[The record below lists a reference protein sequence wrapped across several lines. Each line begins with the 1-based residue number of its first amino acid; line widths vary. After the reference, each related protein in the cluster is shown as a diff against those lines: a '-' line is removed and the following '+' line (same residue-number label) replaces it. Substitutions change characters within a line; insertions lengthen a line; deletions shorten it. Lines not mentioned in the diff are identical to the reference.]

1 MRQGIDLL
9 ARADSI
15 VGMAGDAQFSESIDG
30 VLERIIYSNEENAYC
45 VAELRR
51 LNSREQIVIAGI
63 LPGVQCGET
72 LRVQGNWSRHT
83 HHGDQ
88 FKVTSYESKLPASVH
103 GIRKYLGSGLIH
115 GIGKTYAKKIVDHF
129 GDQTLEVISHQSGR
143 LKEVPGIGK
152 QRAVSIKKA
161 WDEQV
166 AVRDVMMFLQTYGI
180 TTRQCVRLVKKY
192 GNNARTILEQE
203 PYRLAVEIERIGF
216 ATADKIALN
225 LGLPSNSDARI
236 EAGIL
241 HSLRERGSEGHTAC
255 SLDRL
260 QELATELLRVD
271 PGPIRERIKHLLAN
285 RSLVSIQM
293 PLPDSP
299 ESVSGCQLPNMAA
312 AEAKIVR
319 HLQQCMDTPSCLPA
333 IRIDAALDWAAKRA
347 GFDFADMQSDAI
359 RKGLQHKASILTG
372 GPGTGKTTILRAL
385 VEILRAKK
393 VRVLLA
399 SPTGRAAQRL
409 SEAAGME
416 ASTIHRLLKVDA
428 ANGGFV
434 HNEEVPLAVDYLI
447 VDEVSMLDNSLASSL
462 LAALPAS
469 AHLLLVG
476 DTDQLPPVGAG
487 NFLADLIAS
496 EAIMV
501 TRLNTIFRQSEQ
513 SGIVAT
519 AHAILSGQAKPPLL
533 SGSIGQLDSAMD
545 CHFILETD
553 AHACVAIIQ
562 NLLKDFIPQHYRYH
576 AIREVQVLSPLHKG
590 VAGVSALNQTL
601 QQVLNPAQ
609 DKISASAGYR
619 ASKQMHFRETTGRP
633 LPTFLDYGAL
643 QYRLG
648 DKVIQTRNNYDKGVF
663 NGDTGIICGIAPDRS
678 SLTVA
683 FDSEEIEFSKSDLSD
698 LQLAYA
704 ITIHKSQGS
713 EYPVV
718 IIPLLKQ
725 HFLLLQRNLLYTA
738 ITRARAK
745 VFIIGDPDA
754 YAMAVR
760 NHRTE
765 PRVTHLRERLTARR

>member
-1 MRQGIDLL
+1 
-9 ARADSI
+9 
-15 VGMAGDAQFSESIDG
+15 MAGDAQFSETIDG

-51 LNSREQIVIAGI
+51 LNSREQVVIAGI

-72 LRVQGNWSRHT
+72 LRVQGNWSRHAQ
-83 HHGDQ
+83 HGDQ
-88 FKVTSYESKLPASVH
+88 FKVNTFESKLPATVH
-103 GIRKYLGSGLIH
+103 GISKYLGSGLIH

-129 GDQTLEVISHQSGR
+129 GDQTLEIISHQSGR

-166 AVRDVMMFLQTYGI
+166 AVRDVMMFLQTYGV

-203 PYRLAVEIERIGF
+203 PYRLAVEVERIGF

-241 HSLRERGSEGHTAC
+241 HCLRERSGEGHTAC

-260 QELATELLRVD
+260 VELAAQILRVET
-271 PGPIRERIKHLLAN
+271 GPIRERLKHLLAHQ
-285 RSLVSIQM
+285 RLAAVALKDPQTG
-293 PLPDSP
+293 

-319 HLQQCMDTPSCLPA
+319 HLRQCIDTPSKLPP
-333 IRIDAALDWAAKRA
+333 IRIDSALEWAEKRA
-347 GFDFADMQSDAI
+347 GFSFAQLQTEAI
-359 RKGLQHKASILTG
+359 RNGLQHKALVLTG

-416 ASTIHRLLKVDA
+416 ASTIHRLLKVNV

-434 HNEEVPLAVDYLI
+434 HNAEVPLAVDYLI
-447 VDEVSMLDNSLASSL
+447 VDEVSMLDNALASAL
-462 LAALPAS
+462 LAALPPE

-476 DTDQLPPVGAG
+476 DTDQLPSVGAG
-487 NFLADLIAS
+487 NFLADLIATKG
-496 EAIMV
+496 IVV

-519 AHAILSGQAKPPLL
+519 AHAILNGNTEPPLL
-533 SGSIGQLDSAMD
+533 SGSIGQLDPALD
-545 CHFILETD
+545 FHFILETD
-553 AHACVAIIQ
+553 AHACVRIIQ
-562 NLLKDFIPQHYRYH
+562 DLLQDFIPRHYRFN
-576 AIREVQVLSPLHKG
+576 ATREVQVLSPLHKG

-601 QQVLNPAQ
+601 QQALNPAQ
-609 DKISASAGYR
+609 GNLRPSANYR
-619 ASKQMHFRETTGRP
+619 ASRQMHFREATGRP
-633 LPTFLDYGAL
+633 LPSTLDYGSI

-648 DKVIQTRNNYDKGVF
+648 DKVIQTRNNYEKCVF
-663 NGDTGIICGIAPDRS
+663 NGDTGIISGIAPDRNA
-678 SLTVA
+678 LTVD
-683 FDSEEIEFSKSDLSD
+683 FETESVEYDKSDLSD

-738 ITRARAK
+738 ITRAKSK
-745 VFIIGDPDA
+745 VFIVGDPDA
-754 YAMAVR
+754 YGMAVR

-765 PRVTHLRERLTARR
+765 PRVTHLRERLAASQL